1 MKYVERIRKMVLDQ
15 MQQESVNVYL
25 FGSWARGTQRRGSDV
40 DIAIKFQGENKPW
53 KIAELRE
60 ILEESTI
67 PYNVDVVDM
76 NNASEGILQE
86 IQKDGIKW
94 N

>member
-1 MKYVERIRKMVLDQ
+1 MKYLERIRKMVFDQ
-15 MQQESVNVYL
+15 TQHESVDVYL
-25 FGSWARGTQRRGSDV
+25 FGSWARGTQHRGSDV
-40 DIAIKFQGENKPW
+40 DIAIKFKGENKPW
-53 KIAELRE
+53 KIAEIRD

-76 NNASEGILQE
+76 HNASEGILQE

-94 N
+94 K

>member
-15 MQQESVNVYL
+15 MQQESVNVYI

-40 DIAIKFQGENKPW
+40 DIAIKVQGENKPW

-60 ILEESTI
+60 ILEKSTI

-76 NNASEGILQE
+76 NNASEGIL
-86 IQKDGIKW
+86 
-94 N
+94 

>member
-1 MKYVERIRKMVLDQ
+1 M
-15 MQQESVNVYL
+15 
-25 FGSWARGTQRRGSDV
+25 

-76 NNASEGILQE
+76 NNASEVILQE

-94 N
+94 K